1 MTAQTSNFTP
11 ADIPSGRITVEG
23 REYMQDARGA
33 LVPIELI
40 KPQHL
45 LEDET
50 VRKVAGFW
58 LALSEQVSRFKGHA
72 FIDLAEFDAILDQE
86 YGRSKGGKKGNRTYQ
101 THDGLF
107 KIEVRINDQLD
118 FGPELQ
124 VAKQLFDECL
134 NEWASDTRP
143 ELRMLVTRAFAT
155 DKEGTI
161 NRASLFALLRTESS
175 DDRWNRAVDAGWD
188 ALRVVGS
195 KTYLRMSMRETQD
208 AGWQS
213 VTIDL
218 AKA

>member
-1 MTAQTSNFTP
+1 MTSTFTP
-11 ADIPSGRITVEG
+11 AEVPSGRITLNE
-23 REYMQDARGA
+23 REYMEDARGA
-33 LVPIELI
+33 LVPIEMI
-40 KPQHL
+40 KPQNL

-58 LALSEQVSRFKGHA
+58 LALSEQVTRFKGHA
-72 FIDLAEFDAILDQE
+72 FVDLANFDAILEQQ
-86 YGRSKGGKKGNRTYQ
+86 YKLTKGGKKGNRTYQ
-101 THDGLF
+101 THDGL
-107 KIEVRINDQLD
+107 IQIQVRINDQID

-124 VAKQLFDECL
+124 VAKNLFDECL

-143 ELRMLVTRAFAT
+143 ELRMLVTRAFST

-161 NRASLFALLRTESS
+161 NRAALFSLLRTESQ
-175 DDRWNRAVDAGWD
+175 DERWNSAVAAGWD

-195 KTYLRMSMRETQD
+195 KTYLRMMMRSSQTE
-208 AGWQS
+208 AWQT